1 MSKPF
6 DLSLMGKGLL
16 LVAFPLL
23 CELIFVGYLLHLL
36 HESEEQ
42 RLQAEHARVI
52 VTEAN
57 KLIRLIY
64 DAGAELVPY
73 TSHRTKSA
81 AQRYQEILDQISIQY
96 DLLRKLSANNPREM
110 EVLKNFEPGLANGLK
125 MLNTVKLSLES
136 GEDSYDA
143 LMAVGHH
150 RKQLFELSHEVHEQM
165 NALTAPEEEIAKESP
180 EKQRLTSERIR
191 AALWL
196 GLALNI
202 IVALGLARYFSK
214 QVVQRLNVITE
225 NTYRVASDKPLN
237 ERLAGTDEI
246 AKLDTIF
253 HTMAD
258 ALQLARQRERAVID
272 NALDI
277 ICSFDLSYKFV
288 TINNACKQ
296 IWGYEPSQLLGTG
309 LQKLLSAEDFAR
321 IGDFFNDLKEKGNG
335 SFECKVKKLDGT
347 LVEML
352 WTVQFSH
359 LEGLFFSVARDVSA
373 EREVARMKQQFLAMV
388 SHDLRTPLNSVLNL
402 LTLVGEGTYGELD
415 GTGKK
420 RITAAEEDVQRLVK
434 LINELLQLERL
445 EAGKLQLAMSEVYV
459 EDLVRRAL
467 NSVRATAEEK
477 LIRFDTSIDEQKV
490 AADPDKIIQVLV
502 NLVSN
507 AIKASDSAQT
517 IRIEGKR
524 SGSMVTV
531 VVEDHGCGI
540 PKDKQRTIFEPF
552 EQLSQNGSKEG
563 FGLGLAICRRIIE
576 GHNGEMKLESEP
588 GQGSKFMFT
597 LPRVG

>member
-1 MSKPF
+1 M
-6 DLSLMGKGLL
+6 
-16 LVAFPLL
+16 AFPLL

-52 VTEAN
+52 VTEAD

-73 TSHRTKSA
+73 SAHRTESA
-81 AQRYQEILDQISIQY
+81 AQRYQEILDQITNQF
-96 DLLRKLSANNPREM
+96 DLLCKLSANNPREL
-110 EVLKNFEPGLANGLK
+110 EVLKNFEPGLANGMK
-125 MLNTVKLSLES
+125 MLNTVKVSLLS

-150 RKQLFELSHEVHEQM
+150 RKQLFELAHEVHDRM
-165 NALTAPEEEIAKESP
+165 NALTKPEEEIAKESP

-202 IVALGLARYFSK
+202 IVAVGLARYFSK
-214 QVVQRLNVITE
+214 QVVHRLNVITE
-225 NTYRVASDKPLN
+225 NTYRLASDAPLN
-237 ERLAGTDEI
+237 ERLGGTDEI
-246 AKLDTIF
+246 AKLDSIF
-253 HTMAD
+253 HSMAEE
-258 ALQLARQRERAVID
+258 LHLARQRERALVD

-277 ICSFDLSYKFV
+277 ICSFDLSYKIV
-288 TINNACKQ
+288 TMNSACKL
-296 IWGYEPSQLLGTG
+296 IWGYEPSQLVGTG
-309 LQKLLSAEDFAR
+309 LQKLLGAEDFTH
-321 IGDFFNDLKEKGNG
+321 IVEFFDGLKQKGKG
-335 SFECKVKKLDGT
+335 SFECKVKKADGP
-347 LVEML
+347 LGEML
-352 WTVQFSH
+352 WAVQYSE
-359 LEGLFFSVARDVSA
+359 LEGLFFAVVRDVSA

-402 LTLVGEGTYGELD
+402 LTLVGEGTYGDLD
-415 GTGKK
+415 STGKK

-434 LINELLQLERL
+434 LINELLQLEKL
-445 EAGKLQLAMSEVYV
+445 EAGKMQLALSEVYV

-467 NSVRATAEEK
+467 NSVQATADEK

-490 AADPDKIIQVLV
+490 RADSDKIVQVLV

-507 AIKASDSAQT
+507 AIKASESAQT

-524 SGSMVTV
+524 AGSMVTI

-552 EQLSQNGSKEG
+552 EQLAQNGSKEG
-563 FGLGLAICRRIIE
+563 FGLGLSICKRIIE
-576 GHNGEMKLESEP
+576 GHSGELKLESEP